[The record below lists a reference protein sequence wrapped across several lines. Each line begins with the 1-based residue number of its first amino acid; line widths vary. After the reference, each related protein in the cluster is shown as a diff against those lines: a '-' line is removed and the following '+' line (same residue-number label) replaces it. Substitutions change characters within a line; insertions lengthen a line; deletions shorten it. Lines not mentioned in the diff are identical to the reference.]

1 MWEANT
7 NNQGQGDLETFRIHK
22 KPLELG
28 SELETLQSSSAF
40 WNAWKQKLSPISIDL
55 VELLYFY
62 IGSSGDIY
70 REKLSQ
76 HKILK
81 MWKH

>member
-1 MWEANT
+1 MWEVNT
-7 NNQGQGDLETFRIHK
+7 NNQGQGDLETFKIHK

-40 WNAWKQKLSPISIDL
+40 WNAWKQRLFPISIHL

-62 IGSSGDIY
+62 MDRRGDIY
-70 REKLSQ
+70 RERNFLN
-76 HKILK
+76 I
-81 MWKH
+81 KH